1 MRETARL
8 STRTFISLTD
18 VICRL
23 KGRPDSEHE
32 QAIIRV
38 VIVALVFFYLM
49 ALKTFGDNDSVV
61 ISNEIWVLGGYLG
74 LSCLY
79 LVLIA
84 LSPTASVA
92 RRLVAML
99 TDIGVTSAVLHF
111 GGAAGLFSS
120 GGVRGT
126 LSQ

>member
-8 STRTFISLTD
+8 SARIFTSFTELL
-18 VICRL
+18 CRL

-38 VIVALVFFYLM
+38 VIVALIFFYLM
-49 ALKTFGDNDSVV
+49 YLKTLGNNDSR
-61 ISNEIWVLGGYLG
+61 IILEEIWVLGCYLA

-84 LSPTASVA
+84 LRPTASLA

-99 TDIGVTSAVLHF
+99 TDIGVTLED
-111 GGAAGLFSS
+111 
-120 GGVRGT
+120 RPDGT
-126 LSQ
+126 IWRKE